1 MSSLQ
6 SQLEAVKKTMMKR
19 HSRITES
26 SVKVKPV
33 SKLCSGDT
41 LMRLYVCGSFRFR
54 REIEELEQKLKKENI
69 QCQSSKMDAGGI
81 LGCLKKVDD
90 ADVVYVVDPEGYVGK
105 SVSVDIGYAY
115 GKGKAIYVMHPVDD
129 PPIMDLTNGVL
140 PPKALIDLF
149 KRSPANTQ

>member
-1 MSSLQ
+1 
-6 SQLEAVKKTMMKR
+6 
-19 HSRITES
+19 
-26 SVKVKPV
+26 
-33 SKLCSGDT
+33 
-41 LMRLYVCGSFRFR
+41 MRLYVCGSFRFR

-90 ADVVYVVDPEGYVGK
+90 ADVVYVVNPEGYVGK

-115 GKGKAIYVMHPVDD
+115 GKAKTIYVMHPVDD

-140 PPKALIDLF
+140 SSEALIDLF
-149 KRSPANTQ
+149 KQDSTKTR